1 MSRIARLSVAPSAK
15 KGALWPVVQ
24 SRRTTKWSL
33 FGVSRQS
40 LQAGLWPFVNE
51 KGRVRSS
58 PVRPKRGDR
67 RAHPTDHD
75 DTSAGSVRATFLK
88 ARLGSCSGASGRN
101 HTRSGQEDRNLRS
114 ASSRSRGGE
123 AVLPLPSSA

>member
-51 KGRVRSS
+51 KGRARSS

-75 DTSAGSVRATFLK
+75 DIIVGPVCLTFLK
-88 ARLGSCSGASGRN
+88 EHLWSCSGAFRSN
-101 HTRSGQEDRNLRS
+101 HNRSCQEDRNL
-114 ASSRSRGGE
+114 
-123 AVLPLPSSA
+123 